1 MATQV
6 YRVTVIEP
14 DDASDEAAAAAIML
28 AGVGLITVAAIAGV
42 ALAVHAAT
50 SSSEVGDIA
59 ETKPIFD

>member
-1 MATQV
+1 MATTT

-28 AGVGLITVAAIAGV
+28 AGLGLITVAAIAGV

-50 SSSEVGDIA
+50 SNEVSDVMG
-59 ETKPIFD
+59 TQPIFD

>member
-1 MATQV
+1 MATT

-28 AGVGLITVAAIAGV
+28 AGVGLITIAAVAGV

-50 SSSEVGDIA
+50 SSGEVGDVIG
-59 ETKPIFD
+59 TQPIFDD